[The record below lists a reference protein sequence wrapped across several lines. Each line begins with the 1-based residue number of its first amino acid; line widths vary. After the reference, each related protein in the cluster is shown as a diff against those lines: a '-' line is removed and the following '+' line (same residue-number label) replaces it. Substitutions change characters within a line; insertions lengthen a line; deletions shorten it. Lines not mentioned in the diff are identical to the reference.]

1 MAQPD
6 LNEVIPSDFGLDD
19 VYQAPILDT
28 VTETPPD
35 TRPSRKEAEAAV
47 HTLIRWAGDDPGREG
62 LLDTPARVVRAYEE
76 YFRGYTEDPES
87 YLARTFEE
95 ADGYDGIILL
105 RGVRFES
112 FCEHHMAPVIGDVT
126 VGYLPR
132 DHVVGIS
139 KLARVIDVYAKR
151 LQIQEAF
158 TAQIAHAI
166 DNVLNPHGVGVLVT
180 ASHECM
186 TTRGVHKPGVGLVTS
201 HLLGEFRHD
210 PERRR
215 EFLAL
220 AKDL

>member
-1 MAQPD
+1 
-6 LNEVIPSDFGLDD
+6 
-19 VYQAPILDT
+19 
-28 VTETPPD
+28 
-35 TRPSRKEAEAAV
+35 
-47 HTLIRWAGDDPGREG
+47 
-62 LLDTPARVVRAYEE
+62 VVRAYEE
-76 YFRGYTEDPES
+76 YFRGYAEDPES

-95 ADGYDGIILL
+95 SDGYDGIILL

-166 DNVLNPHGVGVLVT
+166 DSVLNPHGVGVLVT

-201 HLLGEFRHD
+201 HLLGDFRHN
-210 PERRR
+210 PEQRR

-220 AKDL
+220 AKD

>member
-6 LNEVIPSDFGLDD
+6 LNHVIPPDFGMDD
-19 VYQAPILDT
+19 VYQPPIPDKA
-28 VTETPPD
+28 TETPLD

-47 HTLIRWAGDDPGREG
+47 RTLIRWAGDDPGREG

-76 YFRGYTEDPES
+76 YFRGYAEDPES

-95 ADGYDGIILL
+95 SDGYDGIILL

-166 DNVLNPHGVGVLVT
+166 DSVLNPHGVGVLVT

-201 HLLGEFRHD
+201 HLLGDFRHN
-210 PERRR
+210 PEQRR

-220 AKDL
+220 AKD

>member
-6 LNEVIPSDFGLDD
+6 FNHVIPSDFGMDD
-19 VYQAPILDT
+19 VYQPPIPDK

-47 HTLIRWAGDDPGREG
+47 RTLIRWAGDDPGREG

-76 YFRGYTEDPES
+76 YFRGYAEDPES

-95 ADGYDGIILL
+95 SDGYDGIILL

-166 DNVLNPHGVGVLVT
+166 DSVLNPHGVGVLVT

-201 HLLGEFRHD
+201 HLLGDFRHN
-210 PERRR
+210 PEQRR

-220 AKDL
+220 AKD

>member
-6 LNEVIPSDFGLDD
+6 LNHVIPSDFGMDD
-19 VYQAPILDT
+19 VYQPSIPDKA
-28 VTETPPD
+28 TETPPD
-35 TRPSRKEAEAAV
+35 TRPSRKEAEVAV
-47 HTLIRWAGDDPGREG
+47 RTLIRWAGDDPGREG

-76 YFRGYTEDPES
+76 YFRGYAEDPES

-95 ADGYDGIILL
+95 SDGYDGIILL

-166 DNVLNPHGVGVLVT
+166 DSVLNPHGVGVLVT

-201 HLLGEFRHD
+201 HLLGDFRHN
-210 PERRR
+210 PEQRR

-220 AKDL
+220 AKD